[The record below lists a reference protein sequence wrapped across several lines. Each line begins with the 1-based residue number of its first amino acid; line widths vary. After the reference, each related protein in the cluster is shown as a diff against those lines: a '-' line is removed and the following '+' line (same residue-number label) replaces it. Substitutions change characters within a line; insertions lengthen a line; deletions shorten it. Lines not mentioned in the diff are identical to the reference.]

1 MKRHGR
7 AAWIG
12 SVIAIGL
19 LWPGIVS
26 VGEEPAE
33 NTPSCAVSS
42 ELISL
47 GAPLIRSGEAIAK
60 GKALTI
66 LATGSSSTQGI
77 GASSPA
83 LSYPS
88 RLGRELQ
95 DTFPAIPIEVINRGR
110 KGQDAGE
117 ELARLRQDLND
128 QHPDLVI
135 WQVGTNAVLRHESLS
150 TDEGLIAQGV
160 EEMKQQGVDVML
172 MDMQYAPRVLARN
185 WGEMERTIATVAR
198 REHVGYFRRFEIMR
212 EWHQAGES
220 ERSALIGPDGL
231 HMTDFSYGCL
241 ARQLANALTEQW
253 QSQNKLAVS
262 PNRNPSAIAHSSQR
276 GLGTQ
281 H

>member
-7 AAWIG
+7 ATWIG

-19 LWPGIVS
+19 LLPGIVS
-26 VGEEPAE
+26 AGEELAD
-33 NTPSCAVSS
+33 TPSCAVSS
-42 ELISL
+42 KLINL
-47 GAPLIRSGEAIAK
+47 GAPLIRSGEAIAQ
-60 GKALTI
+60 GKALII

-88 RLGRELQ
+88 RLRRELQ

-128 QHPDLVI
+128 EHPDLVI
-135 WQVGTNAVLRHESLS
+135 WQVGTNALLRHESLP

-160 EEMKQQGVDVML
+160 EEMKQQGVDVVL
-172 MDMQYAPRVLARN
+172 MDMQYAPRVLARD

-220 ERSALIGPDGL
+220 QRPALIGP
-231 HMTDFSYGCL
+231 
-241 ARQLANALTEQW
+241 EQW

-262 PNRNPSAIAHSSQR
+262 PNRNASAIAHSSQR
-276 GLGTQ
+276 GLAPQ